1 MGFLSIF
8 KIERDTKTRNVGLDV
23 MRAVGT
29 VAVFTAHSFYIFKG
43 VASAMIDYFY
53 LLRDAIELFFV
64 LSGFLIGNMLLK
76 EYEKQKT
83 FTFTSVKI
91 FLIRRWFKT
100 LPPYYVAIV
109 LQLLLG
115 WLLMP
120 DLLKD
125 FSFKFLFFL
134 QNIQSADF
142 FFFPAS
148 YSLSIE
154 EWFYLLFPLSMVV
167 SLLVLPKV
175 SLKHMV
181 PVICLLFIVAATLMR
196 VKQYNAHYYWDAVL
210 RKSVLTR
217 IDASI
222 YGIIGA
228 WIYYYKREIFEKFS
242 TILFLVAVLLF
253 FPFIYYAK
261 TNPET
266 FITHVLYFNIVPICF
281 MLMLPGF
288 YYLKPKSHRFSNIS
302 THLSMVSYSFY
313 LVHLTPILFI
323 LLYYWKPESIAEAFC
338 EWALYLLVV
347 ILATHLLYKF
357 VEEPALRWREKWEGI
372 K

>member
-8 KIERDTKTRNVGLDV
+8 TIARDTKTRNVGLDV
-23 MRAVGT
+23 MRAVGFML
-29 VAVFTAHSFYIFKG
+29 VLLGHSMYLFKEVVPG
-43 VASAMIDYFY
+43 IMNYFY
-53 LLRDAIELFFV
+53 LFRDAIELFFV
-64 LSGFLIGNMLLK
+64 LSGFLIGNMLIK
-76 EYEKQKT
+76 EYEKKGA
-83 FTFTSVKI
+83 FNFVSVKN

-100 LPPYYVAIV
+100 LPPYYVVIA
-109 LQLLLG
+109 LHLLLG

-125 FSFKFLFFL
+125 FSIKFLFFL
-134 QNIQSADF
+134 QNIKSADF
-142 FFFPAS
+142 FFFPIS

-154 EWFYLLFPLSMVV
+154 EWFYLLFPLGMAF
-167 SLLVLPKV
+167 SLLVLPKFP
-175 SLKHMV
+175 LKHMV
-181 PVICLLFIVAATLMR
+181 PVICLLFIIAATLMR
-196 VKQYNAHYYWDAVL
+196 VKQFHAHYYWDAVL

-222 YGIIGA
+222 YGIIGS
-228 WIYYYKREIFEKFS
+228 WIYYYKREFFEKFS
-242 TILFLVAVLLF
+242 TVFFVISILIF

-288 YYLKPKSHRFSNIS
+288 YYLKPKANWFNQLS
-302 THLSMVSYSFY
+302 THISMVSYSFY

-323 LLYYWKPESIAEAFC
+323 LLYYWKPASIAEAFG
-338 EWALYLLVV
+338 EWAIYLVLV
-347 ILATHLLYKF
+347 IIATHLLYKF
-357 VEEPALRWREKWEGI
+357 VEEPALRWRERCERI
-372 K
+372 S